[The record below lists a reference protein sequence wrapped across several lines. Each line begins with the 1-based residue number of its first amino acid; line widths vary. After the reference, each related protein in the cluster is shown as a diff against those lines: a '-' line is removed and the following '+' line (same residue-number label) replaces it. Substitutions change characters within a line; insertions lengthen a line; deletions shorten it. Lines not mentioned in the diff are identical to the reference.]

1 MGGESGADQMFC
13 GENAMLVGMKVEIW
27 ANKAVAA
34 AGINEGAPQRASQP
48 SIIMHPDSAIPTG
61 PSRTHKTSTARVA
74 TRRLLM
80 APEYPVA
87 TSWSQVSR

>member
-1 MGGESGADQMFC
+1 MFC
-13 GENAMLVGMKVEIW
+13 GENAMLVGMKVEVW
-27 ANKAVAA
+27 ANKTVATTGA
-34 AGINEGAPQRASQP
+34 SEGAPQRASQP

-74 TRRLLM
+74 TRRPLM

-87 TSWSQVSR
+87 TLWSQVSC

>member
-1 MGGESGADQMFC
+1 MFC
-13 GENAMLVGMKVEIW
+13 GENATLVGMKVEVW
-27 ANKAVAA
+27 AINAVATTG
-34 AGINEGAPQRASQP
+34 AGEGAPQRASQP

-87 TSWSQVSR
+87 TL